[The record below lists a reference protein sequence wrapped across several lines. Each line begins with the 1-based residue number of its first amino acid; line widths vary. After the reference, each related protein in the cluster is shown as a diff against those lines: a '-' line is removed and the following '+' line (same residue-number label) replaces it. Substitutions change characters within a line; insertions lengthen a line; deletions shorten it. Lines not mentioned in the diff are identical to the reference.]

1 MEDQSPFRL
10 ISSTGAPQRKAYVAP
25 PRQKLWPEYCVG
37 FRPAEQR
44 EQRNLGVNTACVIGL
59 VRAPLEYRKAG
70 EEGGAGNRPTWRS

>member
-1 MEDQSPFRL
+1 M
-10 ISSTGAPQRKAYVAP
+10 
-25 PRQKLWPEYCVG
+25 G

-70 EEGGAGNRPTWRS
+70 EEGGEGNRPTWRS